1 MNKTDLARRLA
12 RTSRKSQARAADN
25 LDRLVCG
32 ILARV
37 RRGESASLPGL
48 GVFRLSHGRWIGFQ
62 SEGSGAS
69 KRKPAGSPPNLP
81 L

>member
-32 ILARV
+32 ILAKV
-37 RRGESASLPGL
+37 RRGEPASLPGL

-62 SEGSGAS
+62 SDRSAAS
-69 KRKPAGSPPNLP
+69 KRKPAGSPSSFP